1 MKTAQQLTG
10 PSPKPTNHVC
20 EIINYKMHKLSSDNN
35 KEKKLE
41 LGRNTTGGWGIDRVK
56 IPG

>member
-1 MKTAQQLTG
+1 VKTAQQLAG
-10 PSPKPTNHVC
+10 PSPKPANHVC

-41 LGRNTTGGWGIDRVK
+41 LGRNTTGGWGM
-56 IPG
+56 GG